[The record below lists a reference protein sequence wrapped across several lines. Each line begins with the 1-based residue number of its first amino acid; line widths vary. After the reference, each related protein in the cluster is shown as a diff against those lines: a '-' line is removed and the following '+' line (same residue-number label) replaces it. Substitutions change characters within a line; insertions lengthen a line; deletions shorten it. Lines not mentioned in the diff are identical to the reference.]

1 MFTVGAIFVLSL
13 ELAAAS
19 GAYGGLRGRFEN
31 GVVFACN
38 SWQKCALVVVGALAR
53 TVVDGV
59 VIHC

>member
-1 MFTVGAIFVLSL
+1 MFTVGAIFDFSL
-13 ELAAAS
+13 EFAATS
-19 GAYGGLRGRFEN
+19 GAYGRLLGRFEN

-38 SWQKCALVVVGALAR
+38 SWPKCALVVVGALAR